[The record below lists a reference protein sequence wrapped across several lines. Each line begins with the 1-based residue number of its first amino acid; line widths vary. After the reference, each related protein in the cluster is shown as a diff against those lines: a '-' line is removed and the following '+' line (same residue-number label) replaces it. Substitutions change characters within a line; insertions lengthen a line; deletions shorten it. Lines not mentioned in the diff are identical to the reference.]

1 MFRMGVG
8 DRHSTRVRN
17 ESDRIAKMPKQGD
30 DDDELIFETETPAV
44 ATKVPLDSLRSR
56 TATRH
61 DPLTTELLAEVSRR
75 SQTMEIPAETAEDA
89 QELEL
94 ESEPVPATVIRRR

>member
-1 MFRMGVG
+1 MGVA
-8 DRHSTRVRN
+8 DRHSARFRH
-17 ESDRIAKMPKQGD
+17 ESDRIAKVPKQGD

-44 ATKVPLDSLRSR
+44 ATKVPLESLRAR

-89 QELEL
+89 QEHEP
-94 ESEPVPATVIRRR
+94 EPVPANVVRKR

>member
-1 MFRMGVG
+1 MGVA
-8 DRHSTRVRN
+8 DRHSARFRH
-17 ESDRIAKMPKQGD
+17 ESDRIAKVPKQGD

-44 ATKVPLDSLRSR
+44 ATKVPLDALRSR

-75 SQTMEIPAETAEDA
+75 SQTMDIPPETVEDA
-89 QELEL
+89 QDLEP
-94 ESEPVPATVIRRR
+94 EPVPAHVIRKR

>member
-1 MFRMGVG
+1 MGVA
-8 DRHSTRVRN
+8 DRHSARFRH
-17 ESDRIAKMPKQGD
+17 ESDRIAKVPKQGD

-44 ATKVPLDSLRSR
+44 PAKLPGDSLRSR

-75 SQTMEIPAETAEDA
+75 SQTMEIPAETVDDA
-89 QELEL
+89 QQQDP
-94 ESEPVPATVIRRR
+94 EPEPAPANVIRRKR